1 MQMYEEVEQ
10 ILDACTPAIPSA
22 VAIGYLTVRPV
33 CTMHRNS
40 WALGDHTC
48 VLAAVVALPA
58 ARRWCSATGAGIVC
72 PLATHSARY
81 PPRSCW
87 LPLLTHLPPAA
98 SPLPQAWQRADADTK
113 RCQYSSLKKRRDSGR
128 TAEIATC
135 INLWLGAAAATLL
148 PQPAAQLVAA
158 QPVQQA
164 AHIVAPQ
171 QVQHAEHSM
180 QQVALLPQQAQQA

>member
-1 MQMYEEVEQ
+1 MYEEVEQ

-33 CTMHRNS
+33 CTLHRNS
-40 WALGDHTC
+40 WALGNLMRL
-48 VLAAVVALPA
+48 LAAAVA
-58 ARRWCSATGAGIVC
+58 
-72 PLATHSARY
+72 PLAASQRFGAADISTVSRHASLRAI
-81 PPRSCW
+81 PPRCCC
-87 LPLLTHLPPAA
+87 LLLLAHAPPAIP
-98 SPLPQAWQRADADTK
+98 PLPQAWQRADADTK

-148 PQPAAQLVAA
+148 PQPTAQLVAA

-164 AHIVAPQ
+164 AHMAAPQ
-171 QVQHAEHSM
+171 QVQHAEHSV